1 MAVINGVPFVQSLF
15 VWGTDTSTS
24 EAPSPVVSL
33 CDLAVMYVIGFWLNK
48 NLKLHTYC
56 VPAKPALGAIGAG
69 PARLSWLPTFGI
81 PPLVPSKLLKEKDN
95 RIRSGSLGSS
105 IDCHIQEAAK
115 KKKRKQQQQLAP
127 WVGGGVVRWARPLP
141 CVRKDG
147 TLAVL
152 RWQEWVARDKSS
164 AFKTTLGDPDT
175 VPSVTL
181 PPVPSGYAYAHHRD
195 ADNTGC
201 D

>member
-24 EAPSPVVSL
+24 EAASPVVSL

-56 VPAKPALGAIGAG
+56 VTAKPALGAIGAG

-115 KKKRKQQQQLAP
+115 KKKKETTTTTCAM
-127 WVGGGVVRWARPLP
+127 GRWR
-141 CVRKDG
+141 RG
-147 TLAVL
+147 
-152 RWQEWVARDKSS
+152 EMSS
-164 AFKTTLGDPDT
+164 AFTLCEERWHLG
-175 VPSVTL
+175 SAKVTG
-181 PPVPSGYAYAHHRD
+181 VG
-195 ADNTGC
+195 GEG
-201 D
+201 

>member
-15 VWGTDTSTS
+15 VCGADTSTS

-56 VPAKPALGAIGAG
+56 VTAKPALGAIGAG

-95 RIRSGSLGSS
+95 RIRSGVSGKRHRLPYSRGW
-105 IDCHIQEAAK
+105 EK
-115 KKKRKQQQQLAP
+115 KNKRKKQQQLAP
-127 WVGGGVVRWARPLP
+127 WVAGAVVRWARPLP

-147 TLAVL
+147 T
-152 RWQEWVARDKSS
+152 S
-164 AFKTTLGDPDT
+164 A
-175 VPSVTL
+175 
-181 PPVPSGYAYAHHRD
+181 A
-195 ADNTGC
+195 
-201 D
+201 

>member
-1 MAVINGVPFVQSLF
+1 M
-15 VWGTDTSTS
+15 
-24 EAPSPVVSL
+24 SL

-56 VPAKPALGAIGAG
+56 VTAKPALGAIGAG

-115 KKKRKQQQQLAP
+115 KKKR
-127 WVGGGVVRWARPLP
+127 GNNNNN
-141 CVRKDG
+141 
-147 TLAVL
+147 L
-152 RWQEWVARDKSS
+152 RHGSVAAWWDE
-164 AFKTTLGDPDT
+164 LG
-175 VPSVTL
+175 L
-181 PPVPSGYAYAHHRD
+181 YPV
-195 ADNTGC
+195 
-201 D
+201 

>member
-15 VWGTDTSTS
+15 VCGADTSTS

-56 VPAKPALGAIGAG
+56 VTAKPALGAIGAG

-95 RIRSGSLGSS
+95 RIRSGVSGKRHRLPYSRGWGR
-105 IDCHIQEAAK
+105 K
-115 KKKRKQQQQLAP
+115 KQKKETTTTRA
-127 WVGGGVVRWARPLP
+127 VGRWR
-141 CVRKDG
+141 RG
-147 TLAVL
+147 
-152 RWQEWVARDKSS
+152 EMSS
-164 AFKTTLGDPDT
+164 AFTLCEERWHLG
-175 VPSVTL
+175 SI
-181 PPVPSGYAYAHHRD
+181 S
-195 ADNTGC
+195 
-201 D
+201 

>member
-1 MAVINGVPFVQSLF
+1 MASHLCRACLCEALTPPPPR
-15 VWGTDTSTS
+15 
-24 EAPSPVVSL
+24 APSPVVSL

-56 VPAKPALGAIGAG
+56 VTAKPALGAIGAG

-115 KKKRKQQQQLAP
+115 KKKKRNNNNLRRGSPAP
-127 WVGGGVVRWARPLP
+127 WWDELGLYPVWGKMAPWQRKVTGLGGEG
-141 CVRKDG
+141 
-147 TLAVL
+147 
-152 RWQEWVARDKSS
+152 
-164 AFKTTLGDPDT
+164 
-175 VPSVTL
+175 
-181 PPVPSGYAYAHHRD
+181 
-195 ADNTGC
+195 
-201 D
+201 